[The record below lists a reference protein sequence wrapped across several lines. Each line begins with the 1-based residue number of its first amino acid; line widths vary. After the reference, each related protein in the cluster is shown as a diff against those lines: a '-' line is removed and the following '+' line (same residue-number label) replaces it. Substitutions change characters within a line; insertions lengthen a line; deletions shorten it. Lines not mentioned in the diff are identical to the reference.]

1 MNLQT
6 ICRVLAWT
14 SILAIVV
21 ITDGP
26 IGLRPMTLLSP
37 NVERFAALAVVG
49 LLFALAYPARRLI
62 VLGALAIAI
71 GALELGQFLA
81 AGRHPGVRDAGAK
94 VLGAMAGVGAGH
106 LIHAVMQ
113 NRWRTP
119 SSADRRQ

>member
-6 ICRVLAWT
+6 ICRALAWA

-26 IGLRPMTLLSP
+26 IGLRPTTALPP

-62 VLGALAIAI
+62 VLGALVVAV

-81 AGRHPGVRDAGAK
+81 MGRHAGLRDAGAK
-94 VLGAMAGVGAGH
+94 VLGAMVGLGAGH
-106 LIHAVMQ
+106 LIDMVMQ
-113 NRWRTP
+113 NRERMP
-119 SSADRRQ
+119 AAPDPQQ

>member
-6 ICRVLAWT
+6 ICRALAWA

-94 VLGAMAGVGAGH
+94 VLGAMVGLGAGH
-106 LIHAVMQ
+106 LIDMVMQ
-113 NRWRTP
+113 NRERMP
-119 SSADRRQ
+119 AAPDPQQ

>member
-6 ICRVLAWT
+6 ICRALAWA

-26 IGLRPMTLLSP
+26 IGLRPTTALPP

-62 VLGALAIAI
+62 VLGALVVAV
-71 GALELGQFLA
+71 GALELGGLHVLLCRRQPP
-81 AGRHPGVRDAGAK
+81 GRRPRRDPGA
-94 VLGAMAGVGAGH
+94 LGLGAGH
-106 LIHAVMQ
+106 LIDMVMQ
-113 NRWRTP
+113 NRERMP
-119 SSADRRQ
+119 AAPDPQQ